1 MFSVHQLTVARP
13 GGAAATHAAGQLGN
27 SQGQA
32 NGAAAALVAR
42 LDCVVQPGQF
52 MAVLGCNGAG
62 KTLTMHTLAGLRPP
76 ASGEIRLDGRGLQDW
91 PLRERARSLGLLAQV
106 EEEAFP
112 ATVLECALAGR
123 HPHLGFWSWEGEA
136 DEAAAR
142 AALLACDLGGLE
154 AREIHTLSGG
164 ERRRTQLATV
174 LAQDPRVLLLDEPLN
189 HLDPRHQRQLMQLLR
204 ARVERGGSVIATL
217 HDAAVAA
224 RYADVVLL
232 LYGDGRWDFGPA
244 AEVLEAGRLSEL
256 YGVPLRAHHVDG
268 HVVFLED

>member
-1 MFSVHQLTVARP
+1 MLSAHQLTVARP
-13 GGAAATHAAGQLGN
+13 G
-27 SQGQA
+27 SPDS
-32 NGAAAALVAR
+32 ALVAQ
-42 LDCVVQPGQF
+42 LNCVVQPGQF

-62 KTLTMHTLAGLRPP
+62 KTLTLHTLAGLRPA
-76 ASGEIRLDGRGLQDW
+76 ASGEVRMDGRALGAWQ
-91 PLRERARSLGLLAQV
+91 PRERARNLGLLAQV

-123 HPHLGFWSWEGEA
+123 HPHIGFWSWEGEA

-142 AALLACDLGGLE
+142 AALVACDLSGLE
-154 AREIHTLSGG
+154 EREIHTLSGG
-164 ERRRTQLATV
+164 ERRRAQLATV

-189 HLDPRHQRQLMQLLR
+189 HLDPRHQRQLLQLLR
-204 ARVERGGSVIATL
+204 ARVAQGGSVIATL

-224 RYADVVLL
+224 RHADVVLL

-256 YGVPLRAHHVDG
+256 YGVPLRAHQVDG
-268 HVVFLED
+268 HLVFVED

>member
-1 MFSVHQLTVARP
+1 MLSAHQLTVARP
-13 GGAAATHAAGQLGN
+13 G
-27 SQGQA
+27 SPDS
-32 NGAAAALVAR
+32 ALVAQ

-62 KTLTMHTLAGLRPP
+62 KTLTLHTLAGLRP
-76 ASGEIRLDGRGLQDW
+76 AAGGEVRLDGRALGAW

-123 HPHLGFWSWEGEA
+123 HPHIGFWSWEGEA

-142 AALLACDLGGLE
+142 AALTACDLGGLE
-154 AREIHTLSGG
+154 EREIHTLSGG
-164 ERRRTQLATV
+164 ERRRAQLATV

-189 HLDPRHQRQLMQLLR
+189 HLDPRHQRQLLQLLG
-204 ARVERGGSVIATL
+204 ARVAQGGSVIATL

-256 YGVPLRAHHVDG
+256 YGVPLRAHQVDG
-268 HVVFLED
+268 HLVFVED